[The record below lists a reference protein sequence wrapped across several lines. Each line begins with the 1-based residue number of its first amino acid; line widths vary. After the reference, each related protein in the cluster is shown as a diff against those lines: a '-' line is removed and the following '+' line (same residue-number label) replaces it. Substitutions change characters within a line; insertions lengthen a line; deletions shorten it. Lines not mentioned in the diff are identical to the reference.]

1 MIAESIAK
9 QNKLHVYL
17 ITSTDT
23 QAFWRISAHT
33 IEYVISGTVEYFQ
46 LTQVRKQVY
55 FLIVIKHIRAF
66 TLEQDMCFLSLD
78 MLKVIDIFL
87 HVVFFLHGIYRYIFE
102 FDMTGFYSKI
112 IRYRIHIYIVLRLF
126 NYKYKNVTKM
136 NTVNNALIMT
146 HLLILEN
153 L

>member
-55 FLIVIKHIRAF
+55 FLIVIPHIRAF
-66 TLEQDMCFLSLD
+66 TLEQDMCFLSIMVSLD

-87 HVVFFLHGIYRYIFE
+87 HVVFVYMVYIGIY
-102 FDMTGFYSKI
+102 
-112 IRYRIHIYIVLRLF
+112 L
-126 NYKYKNVTKM
+126 
-136 NTVNNALIMT
+136 
-146 HLLILEN
+146 N
-153 L
+153 LT

>member
-23 QAFWRISAHT
+23 QTFWRISAHT

-55 FLIVIKHIRAF
+55 FLIVIPHIRAF
-66 TLEQDMCFLSLD
+66 TLEQNMCFLSLD

-126 NYKYKNVTKM
+126 NNKCKNVSK
-136 NTVNNALIMT
+136 
-146 HLLILEN
+146 
-153 L
+153 

>member
-23 QAFWRISAHT
+23 QAFCRISAHT

-55 FLIVIKHIRAF
+55 FLIVIEHIRAF